1 VIVEKEPE
9 DELDG
14 NPDAPEPTPALDRV
28 RDALER
34 IASALKG
41 LKFGTVTVVV
51 QDGVV
56 VQVER
61 TEKVRLE
68 RPKTKNT

>member
-1 VIVEKEPE
+1 MATETE
-9 DELDG
+9 DHRTPQLAI
-14 NPDAPEPTPALDRV
+14 APESKESAERADEALGKIR
-28 RDALER
+28 
-34 IASALKG
+34 SALRG
-41 LKFGTVTVVV
+41 LRYGTVTAIV

-68 RPKTKNT
+68 RRDRTR